1 MGLISL
7 SLLILLVWYL
17 FVHLEKEDRK
27 EQHKELM
34 EKWDA
39 MGKQYVEI
47 PREDKLK

>member
-27 EQHKELM
+27 DQHKELM
-34 EKWDA
+34 EQWNA
-39 MGKQYVEI
+39 MGKQYVEV
-47 PREDKLK
+47 KLEEKE